1 MALLQ
6 SKQNFAHFQKKS
18 QIRSLNKSE
27 VTGSE
32 KCGYLNAWKLLF

>member
-6 SKQNFAHFQKKS
+6 SIQNLAHFQKKG
-18 QIRSLNKSE
+18 QIRSLNVSE

-32 KCGYLNAWKLLF
+32 KCGYLNA